1 MAKDTGK
8 GKCQNTYFDLFK
20 DKNQN
25 STIHCKSHTAVTLVT
40 DKAHGPIV
48 LLKYTKIWI

>member
-8 GKCQNTYFDLFK
+8 VKCQNTYFDLHVFK

-25 STIHCKSHTAVTLVT
+25 STIL
-40 DKAHGPIV
+40 
-48 LLKYTKIWI
+48 